1 MAKRIRSNNPGDAAN
16 EFVRVLLSDAGE
28 LAGGLDAKQWD
39 KTLKFFDY
47 RCAYTG
53 ESVAK
58 DKESSRRDGVPL
70 AVQEHAI
77 PINKDHCG
85 LHLYGNVVPATVKA
99 NGKKGDKHY
108 RDFIKDPEAEEL
120 GFDSARLQK
129 IEDFMKET
137 RYCEKAKPFQDL
149 PEYCQTQYEV
159 IKALCNINKDYFRK
173 LLPEDVAKQA
183 NDDVTKSMD
192 VQVQTRLGRR
202 KITREAV
209 LAVIRGEVGT
219 GMRRGAIIEALG
231 VKGDR
236 FGKAAVDNRLREL
249 KKQGRVLH
257 EEGRYRCRS
266 LAADGTP

>member
-16 EFVRVLLSDAGE
+16 AFVRVLLSDAGE

-77 PINKDHCG
+77 PINRDHCG

-108 RDFIKDPEAEEL
+108 RDFIKDPEAEKL

-129 IEDFMKET
+129 IEGFMVET
-137 RYCEKAKPFQDL
+137 RYCEKAKPFRGL

-159 IKALCNINKDYFRK
+159 IKALCKINKDYLRK
-173 LLPEDVAKQA
+173 LLPEDVAKQV

-192 VQVQTRLGRR
+192 VQVQTRLGRG

-231 VKGDR
+231 IKGNWS
-236 FGKAAVDNRLREL
+236 GEVAVDNRLREL
-249 KKQGRVLH
+249 KKQGSVLH
-257 EEGRYRCRS
+257 EGGRYRC
-266 LAADGTP
+266 P